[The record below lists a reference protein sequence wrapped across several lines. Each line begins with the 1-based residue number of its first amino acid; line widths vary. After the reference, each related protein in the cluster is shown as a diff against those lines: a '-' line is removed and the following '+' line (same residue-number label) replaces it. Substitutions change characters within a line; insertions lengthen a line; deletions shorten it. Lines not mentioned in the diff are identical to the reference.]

1 MYQFAA
7 LAQEHP
13 EELAAAQRFLMVP
26 EYLNYLLTGRMVNEY
41 TNATTTGMLNARTL
55 EWDARVL
62 DAVNAPQHIFGPVSM
77 PGSKLGGF
85 TDAVRPLVGFDCEV
99 VLPATHDTGSAFL
112 AVPARDDDAVYL
124 SSGTWSLL
132 GVENKEPITTEESRL
147 RNFTNEGGYQKR
159 FRYLKNIMGLWM
171 IQSIRRELNG
181 VDYVA
186 GKGAGRERAERT
198 IGFGELADLAREEE
212 QRVGGAA
219 ASVVNVND
227 DRFLSP
233 ASMIEEIKQACRDT
247 GQEVPETIGAL
258 MRCVYESLTR
268 CYAETIAELSELTG
282 HTYTSLNVVGGGC
295 QDSYLNELTARAC
308 GIPVYAGP
316 VEGTSLGN
324 LVVQMIQGG
333 EFADLQEARSAIRAS
348 FDVKTYLP

>member
-1 MYQFAA
+1 
-7 LAQEHP
+7 
-13 EELAAAQRFLMVP
+13 
-26 EYLNYLLTGRMVNEY
+26 
-41 TNATTTGMLNARTL
+41 
-55 EWDARVL
+55 
-62 DAVNAPQHIFGPVSM
+62 
-77 PGSKLGGF
+77 
-85 TDAVRPLVGFDCEV
+85 
-99 VLPATHDTGSAFL
+99 
-112 AVPARDDDAVYL
+112 
-124 SSGTWSLL
+124 
-132 GVENKEPITTEESRL
+132 
-147 RNFTNEGGYQKR
+147 
-159 FRYLKNIMGLWM
+159 
-171 IQSIRRELNG
+171 
-181 VDYVA
+181 
-186 GKGAGRERAERT
+186 
-198 IGFGELADLAREEE
+198 
-212 QRVGGAA
+212 
-219 ASVVNVND
+219 
-227 DRFLSP
+227 
-233 ASMIEEIKQACRDT
+233 MIEEIKQACRDT